1 MAAEK
6 KIPEIRFKGFE
17 GEWEE
22 SILSSVTD
30 YKNGKGNEDKQS
42 TSGKYE
48 LINLNSI
55 SIDGGLKNSGKFIDK
70 TDNTLIENDLV
81 MVLSD
86 VGHGDLLGR
95 VALIPENNKYVLN
108 QRVALL
114 RPNNKVNPLFLFVN
128 INAHQSYFKVQG
140 AGMSQLNISKRS
152 VENFNS
158 LVPTLPEQT
167 QIGTYFQNLDSLIS
181 LHQRKYDKLLTVKK
195 AMLVKMFPKE
205 GADVP
210 EIRFKGF
217 EGKWEVRKFGE
228 TFMNLSNTS
237 LSRANLNYNNGIAK
251 NIHYGDVLIKFG
263 ELLNIKKEEVP
274 YITDDSVVGK
284 FFTSKLQ
291 NGDIIIADAAEDFT
305 VGKCTELMNLDNE
318 IVISGLHTIP
328 VRPLFSFATGYLG
341 YFLNTSLYHN
351 QLLSLIQGSKVSSI
365 SKTAIKNTNV
375 FYPKEKDEQTKIGTF
390 FQNLDTQISLHQKQL
405 EKLKNIKKACLEK
418 MFV

>member
-30 YKNGKGNEDKQS
+30 YKNGKGHEDKQS
-42 TSGKYE
+42 TTGKYE

-55 SIDGGLKNSGKFIDK
+55 SIDGGLKNSGKFIDE
-70 TDNTLIENDLV
+70 TENTLLKNDLV

-95 VALIPENNKYVLN
+95 VALIPENDKYVLN

-128 INAHQSYFKVQG
+128 INAHQSYFKAQG
-140 AGMSQLNISKRS
+140 AGMSQLNISKSS

-195 AMLVKMFPKE
+195 AMLEKMFPRE

-217 EGKWEVRKFGE
+217 KGKWEKKRLGE
-228 TFMNLSNTS
+228 IATMKARIGWQGMKKSEFLEVGDYYLITGTDFANGLIDFSNCNYIS
-237 LSRANLNYNNGIAK
+237 LDRYNQDINIQIK
-251 NIHYGDVLIKFG
+251 NDDVLITKDGTIGKVAYVKDIDKPATLNAGVFVIRG
-263 ELLNIKKEEVP
+263 KENICNLFMYHYLAAPYLLD
-274 YITDDSVVGK
+274 Y
-284 FFTSKLQ
+284 
-291 NGDIIIADAAEDFT
+291 AD
-305 VGKCTELMNLDNE
+305 KQ
-318 IVISGLHTIP
+318 
-328 VRPLFSFATGYLG
+328 ATGG
-341 YFLNTSLYHN
+341 TIKHLN
-351 QLLSLIQGSKVSSI
+351 Q
-365 SKTAIKNTNV
+365 NV
-375 FYPKEKDEQTKIGTF
+375 LVNFPLPFPCFEEQTQIGTF
-390 FQNLDTQISLHQKQL
+390 FQNLDTLITQHQKQL
-405 EKLKNIKKACLEK
+405 EKLKNVKKACLEK